1 MRLIRP
7 IRLSHQSLYG
17 KRRMVWDRELMSEDT
32 LNNKETQAKPGFLL
46 VDDIGLERVSKPQ
59 GF

>member
-1 MRLIRP
+1 
-7 IRLSHQSLYG
+7 
-17 KRRMVWDRELMSEDT
+17 MVWDRELMSEDT